1 MHLKQEILN
10 IIAMPK
16 IESLAGD
23 RQLRDGKTYERASNA
38 RVNFPSL
45 NKICA
50 KFYAALSQK

>member
-1 MHLKQEILN
+1 
-10 IIAMPK
+10 MPK

-38 RVNFPSL
+38 CVNFPSL
-45 NKICA
+45 GKICA